1 VLATLFAAWAGPNE
15 AMLKATGLSRS
26 IFASRLITAAA
37 GTASAAV
44 LIPQYGLTGAVSAFA
59 LAVVVLNVAYGTALY
74 RATRIHP
81 FTVRHAIT
89 TLAAIAAVTAAIAR
103 PAAFPE
109 AGWVTAHVL
118 AIVIV
123 AASADLQSSLGA
135 VRDGGRNR
143 RAGLYGPPGAA

>member
-1 VLATLFAAWAGPNE
+1 MSLV
-15 AMLKATGLSRS
+15 
-26 IFASRLITAAA
+26 
-37 GTASAAV
+37 TASAAV
-44 LIPQYGLTGAVSAFA
+44 LIPEYGLTGAISAFA

-81 FTVRHAIT
+81 FTVRHATT
-89 TLAAIAAVTAAIAR
+89 TLAAIAAVAAAIAR

-109 AGWVTAHVL
+109 AGWIAAHVL

-123 AASADLQSSLGA
+123 AANADLQSSLGA
-135 VRDGGRNR
+135 LRDGGRNH

>member
-1 VLATLFAAWAGPNE
+1 
-15 AMLKATGLSRS
+15 
-26 IFASRLITAAA
+26 
-37 GTASAAV
+37 V

-89 TLAAIAAVTAAIAR
+89 TLAAITAVAAAIAR

-109 AGWVTAHVL
+109 AGWVVPHVL
-118 AIVIV
+118 AVAIV
-123 AASADLQSSLGA
+123 AANADLQSSLGA
-135 VRDGGRNR
+135 VRDRLMALR
-143 RAGLYGPPGAA
+143 